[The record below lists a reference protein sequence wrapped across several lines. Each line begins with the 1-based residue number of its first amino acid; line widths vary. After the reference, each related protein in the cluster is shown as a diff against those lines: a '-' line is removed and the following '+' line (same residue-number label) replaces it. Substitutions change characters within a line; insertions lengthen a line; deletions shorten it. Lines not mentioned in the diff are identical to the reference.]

1 MTTEV
6 TTKTTGNELRNQEL
20 NRHEAEVD
28 LNVERHQD
36 LNLNEKKRGIA
47 AANQNSSIA
56 RVINIVYFMFGALEL
71 LLAVRVILQ
80 LVGVNAENGFASFVY
95 GLSAPFV
102 ALFASLMQN
111 PALSATSVLEVTTL
125 IAMLVWAIV
134 AWLTGRLLWLVL
146 SRPR

>member
-80 LVGVNAENGFASFVY
+80 LVGVNAENGFASFIY